1 MAELP
6 GEGPR
11 AWMRW
16 GSTARRVPLAA
27 DWKWVMA
34 GDRIKEAAQGPTK
47 APPASG
53 CLFVL
58 AAPSGGGKT
67 SLVAALLER
76 EPGIRLSVSYTTRA
90 PRPGE
95 RDGVHY
101 HFVDEPG
108 FLELKAK
115 GEFLEHAFVHGNWY
129 ATSATWLR
137 QEVQH
142 GHDVLLEIDWQG
154 AEQVRKLM
162 PEAVHIFI
170 LPPSLASL
178 KERLEKRGQ
187 DAPEVIVRRLEA
199 AREEMRHC
207 GEFDYVIMNQD
218 FARAV
223 DDLSAIVRAARLTAA
238 RQQVRHAALIA
249 LLLNR

>member
-1 MAELP
+1 MAQTTVIAT
-6 GEGPR
+6 R
-11 AWMRW
+11 
-16 GSTARRVPLAA
+16 
-27 DWKWVMA
+27 
-34 GDRIKEAAQGPTK
+34 

-67 SLVAALLER
+67 SLVKALLER
-76 EPGIRLSVSYTTRA
+76 EPGMRLSVSYTTRP

-95 RDGVHY
+95 QDGVDY
-101 HFVDEPG
+101 HFVDEAK
-108 FLELKAK
+108 FMALKDG

-129 ATSATWLR
+129 ATSASWLNR
-137 QEVQH
+137 EVQA
-142 GHDVLLEIDWQG
+142 GHDMLLEIDWQG
-154 AEQVRKLM
+154 ARQVRTLI
-162 PEAVHIFI
+162 PGSVLIFI

-178 KERLEKRGQ
+178 EERLKKRGQ
-187 DAPEVIVRRLEA
+187 DSPDVIVRRLDA

-223 DDLSAIVRAARLTAA
+223 DDLSVIVRAARLAA
-238 RQQVRHAALIA
+238 IRQQVRHAALIA
-249 LLLNR
+249 QLLHS

>member
-1 MAELP
+1 MSVLP
-6 GEGPR
+6 I
-11 AWMRW
+11 
-16 GSTARRVPLAA
+16 V
-27 DWKWVMA
+27 
-34 GDRIKEAAQGPTK
+34 TK

-67 SLVAALLER
+67 SLVRALLER

-95 RDGVHY
+95 QDGVHY
-101 HFVDEPG
+101 HFVDEPA
-108 FLELKAK
+108 FMALKDR
-115 GEFLEHAFVHGNWY
+115 GEFLEFAHVHGHWY
-129 ATSATWLR
+129 ATSATWLKA
-137 QEVQH
+137 EVH
-142 GHDVLLEIDWQG
+142 LGHDELLEIDWQG
-154 AEQVRKLM
+154 AQQVRRLI

-187 DAPEVIVRRLEA
+187 DAPEVIARRMEA

-223 DDLSAIVRAARLTAA
+223 DDLSAIVRAARLTST
-238 RQQVRHAALIA
+238 RQQVRHAALIN
-249 LLLNR
+249 LLLHR

>member
-1 MAELP
+1 
-6 GEGPR
+6 
-11 AWMRW
+11 MRVGIDGKASAVCGRHASPD
-16 GSTARRVPLAA
+16 GSPAS
-27 DWKWVMA
+27 
-34 GDRIKEAAQGPTK
+34 KEAAVTAANVVPTR

-76 EPGIRLSVSYTTRA
+76 EPGIRLSVSYTTRPA
-90 PRPGE
+90 RPGE
-95 RDGVHY
+95 VDGVHY
-101 HFVDEPG
+101 HFVDEAH
-108 FLELKAK
+108 FLELKAN

-137 QEVQH
+137 SEVAN

-154 AEQVRKLM
+154 AAQVRRLI
-162 PEAVHIFI
+162 PDAVHIFI

-187 DAPEVIVRRLEA
+187 DTAEVILRRLEA

-207 GEFDYVIMNQD
+207 TAFDYVIMNQD

-223 DDLSAIVRAARLTAA
+223 DDLSAIVRAARLTAP
-238 RQQVRHAALIA
+238 RQAARHAQ
-249 LLLNR
+249 LLHRLLEP

>member
-1 MAELP
+1 MTQPTIIA
-6 GEGPR
+6 
-11 AWMRW
+11 
-16 GSTARRVPLAA
+16 
-27 DWKWVMA
+27 
-34 GDRIKEAAQGPTK
+34 TK

-67 SLVAALLER
+67 SLVRALLER
-76 EPGIRLSVSYTTRA
+76 EPGIRLSVSYTTRR

-95 RDGVHY
+95 QDGIHY
-101 HFVDEPG
+101 HFVDEAK
-108 FLELKAK
+108 FMALKEA
-115 GEFLEHAFVHGNWY
+115 GEFLEHAHVHGNWY
-129 ATSATWLR
+129 ATSAAWLR
-137 QEVQH
+137 REVEL
-142 GHDVLLEIDWQG
+142 GHDMLLEIDWQG
-154 AEQVRKLM
+154 AQQVRRLI

-178 KERLEKRGQ
+178 KERLDKRGQ
-187 DAPEVIVRRLEA
+187 DAPEVIRQRLEA

-223 DDLSAIVRAARLTAA
+223 DDLSVIVRAARLTAP
-238 RQQVRHAALIA
+238 RQEVRHAALIA
-249 LLLNR
+249 QLLHP